1 MPRALIRAIVAK
13 NAWIFTADI
22 LKGRKER
29 KKEGSKKGSKEVS
42 AHTSSLL
49 DSENQF
55 FPTLYDRQIRRIC
68 KKYLRQLNGVSGS
81 HPVVQTSQNNK
92 G

>member
-13 NAWIFTADI
+13 NAWILTADI

-29 KKEGSKKGSKEVS
+29 KQENKKGSKEVS

-81 HPVVQTSQNNK
+81 HPVVQK